1 MTIEKAIALMKN
13 EKACIVK
20 SDTCDRNCAKCELV
34 RKTENLLSAYD
45 MAIKALEQTK
55 WIPCSERLP
64 EEDGDYLLFGKVVED
79 EENNI
84 FIGEYDSCGEQFG
97 IWQEQF
103 DRTTLGC
110 LGSEFYEYASV
121 LAWMP
126 LAKPYN
132 TETEIKE

>member
-1 MTIEKAIALMKN
+1 MTLDESIKHAEEVAVEHTKYN
-13 EKACIVK
+13 RYGGFE
-20 SDTCDRNCAKCELV
+20 SCDECAKEHLQLAKWLKELK
-34 RKTENLLSAYD
+34 RLREA
-45 MAIKALEQTK
+45 TK
-55 WIPCSERLP
+55 WIPVSERLP
-64 EEDGDYLLFGKVVED
+64 EEDEEYLLFGKVDED
-79 EENNI
+79 EENYI

-126 LAKPYN
+126 LPEPYE
-132 TETEIKE
+132 TETECEK